1 MAADRGTGE
10 RVVGRRGD
18 AGRRVCV
25 AVDLEGYGRR
35 TDAGQE
41 RAQEVLGSLLD
52 AVWAAAVP
60 SGEVDRQPNGD
71 GEVALLGP
79 AVGAEVVAPLL
90 AALEAGLR
98 AANRS
103 APMGDRLRLRVAAH
117 LGRAR
122 PARNG
127 FAGGGVVRTCR
138 VLASRVLYDELRARP
153 GADLVAALSEPV
165 FEAART
171 GLPAAEY
178 RKVLVSEPAKA
189 FLGWVW
195 LHVGAALPASPA
207 PPPSVE
213 PGPVEPGMRIEIAD
227 GGLVG
232 TVVQAGELHGG
243 LTLRPGG
250 TR

>member
-1 MAADRGTGE
+1 MVGGRGE
-10 RVVGRRGD
+10 RL
-18 AGRRVCV
+18 CV

-41 RAQEVLGSLLD
+41 RAQEALVALLD
-52 AVWAAAVP
+52 AVWAGWV
-60 SGEVDRQPNGD
+60 VTRQPNGD

-79 AVGAEVVAPLL
+79 GVGAEAVAPVL

-98 AANRS
+98 TANRA
-103 APMGDRLRLRVAAH
+103 APAADRMRLRVAAH

-138 VLASRVLYDELRARP
+138 VLGSRVLRDELRARP

-165 FEAART
+165 FEGAR
-171 GLPAAEY
+171 LPAAEY
-178 RKVLVSEPAKA
+178 RRVLVSEPVKA
-189 FLGWVW
+189 FRGWVW
-195 LHVGAALPASPA
+195 LHVGAPLPATGLPEEPA
-207 PPPSVE
+207 PVVE
-213 PGPVEPGMRIEIAD
+213 AGLRIEIAD

-232 TVVQAGELHGG
+232 GIVQTRELHGG
-243 LTLRPGG
+243 LSLGRE
-250 TR
+250 RRR